1 MNFTKKIN
9 TFRDISIFK
18 KENTY
23 FVFAVDSVGAIGEKE
38 NDKLNIPVKISAK
51 YNMRVC
57 LNEIYSVGVK
67 PEVVFSI
74 VSNEWNETGKNIYSG
89 ILSELK
95 ENNLESIEVNG
106 STEENFKTSMTAF
119 GLTVMG
125 TSNKLYFRNTKK
137 GDKVYLIGL
146 PRVGK
151 EVLKNE
157 KDNLNP
163 LMIEEIF
170 KNHKIGDFLPCGSK
184 GISNE
189 LKILEKENNL
199 KVNIIEMYDIDFNKS
214 AGPATCGIFTSSENI
229 ILNNVKF
236 IGRMEE

>member
-23 FVFAVDSVGAIGEKE
+23 FVFAVDSVGSIGEKE
-38 NDKLNIPVKISAK
+38 NDKLKVPVKISAK
-51 YNMRVC
+51 YSMRVC
-57 LNEIYSVGVK
+57 LNELYSIGVK
-67 PEVVFSI
+67 PEVVFSV
-74 VSNEWNETGKNIYSG
+74 VSNEWDKTGKNIYSG

-95 ENNLESIEVNG
+95 ENNIKDIEING

-119 GLTVMG
+119 GITVMG
-125 TSNKLYFRNTKK
+125 ISDTLFFRNTKK
-137 GDKVYLIGL
+137 GDNVYLIGL
-146 PRVGK
+146 PRVGE

-157 KDNLNP
+157 KQHLNP
-163 LMIEEIF
+163 LIIEKIF
-170 KNHKIGDFLPCGSK
+170 KDYKVGDFLPCGSK

-189 LKILEKENNL
+189 LKVLENETNL
-199 KVNIIEMYDIDFNKS
+199 KVSIIEMYGIDFNKS
-214 AGPATCGIFTSSENI
+214 AGPATCGIFTSSQNI
-229 ILNNVKF
+229 ILDNVKL